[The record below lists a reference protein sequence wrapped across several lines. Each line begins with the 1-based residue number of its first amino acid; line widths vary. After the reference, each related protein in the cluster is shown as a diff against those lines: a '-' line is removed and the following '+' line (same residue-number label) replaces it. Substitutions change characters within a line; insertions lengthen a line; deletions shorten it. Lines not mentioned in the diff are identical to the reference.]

1 MVEIDATTNNAVYA
15 RTRARGVILTPPLNV
30 FCRGLLTVARSVVMM
45 GVDMDEDLNLEKGHA
60 TMCYNVVDMQRSK
73 QALP

>member
-30 FCRGLLTVARSVVMM
+30 FCRPVDGGGVV
-45 GVDMDEDLNLEKGHA
+45 GLNLEKGHA